1 MSWALIRPHLRANH
15 AIAEFLGVSLHEL
28 WPQWFDLSGG
38 RIGLQAPF
46 RSRRANPPT
55 TRVQES
61 NPAALKPSR
70 TAA

>member
-28 WPQWFDLSGG
+28 WPQWFDHSGG
-38 RIGLQAPF
+38 RIGLHAPL
-46 RSRRANPPT
+46 RSHRANRPT
-55 TRVQES
+55 TRVRES
-61 NPAALKPSR
+61 NRRVPASK